1 MTPNVWPKVWL
12 PEGWVLEH
20 VGLTA
25 SFSGSID
32 QIEKTRGVV
41 EANEMTFSN
50 AQGSYISRCLRPSDS
65 W

>member
-12 PEGWVLEH
+12 PEGWG
-20 VGLTA
+20 VGARLTA

-41 EANEMTFSN
+41 S
-50 AQGSYISRCLRPSDS
+50 
-65 W
+65 